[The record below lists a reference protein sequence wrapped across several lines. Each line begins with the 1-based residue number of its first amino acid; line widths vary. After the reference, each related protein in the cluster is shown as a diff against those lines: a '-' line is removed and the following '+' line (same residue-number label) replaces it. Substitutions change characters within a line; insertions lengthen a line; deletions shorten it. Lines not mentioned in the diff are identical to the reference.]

1 MAVADDMAVANYMV
15 DNDSGQDGQQAI
27 LIAVLLNASHR
38 SQYGVLMNGQQT
50 GKYKVP
56 VLIF

>member
-15 DNDSGQDGQQAI
+15 DNDSSQDGHQAI
-27 LIAVLLNASHR
+27 LIAVLLNASHK

-50 GKYKVP
+50 GEYKVP